1 MRLTGRLNQITDFPS
16 PPSPGT
22 GMRKSAYSEQAVL
35 SPFENTLLMH
45 NQCEFFC
52 LFVFYVKR
60 RFMVS
65 VSRLCLTL
73 DGRKTRLG
81 IALYIVEPLELH
93 LRG

>member
-1 MRLTGRLNQITDFPS
+1 
-16 PPSPGT
+16 
-22 GMRKSAYSEQAVL
+22 
-35 SPFENTLLMH
+35 
-45 NQCEFFC
+45 
-52 LFVFYVKR
+52 
-60 RFMVS
+60 MVS